1 MDFKWQ
7 HPEYLWLGPVLFLLV
22 FIAAFA
28 FNNWRK
34 KAWRLLGLDPNG
46 TSLVRSSFGTV
57 RYFTRF
63 TLLALALACFGFA
76 LANLQMGGKKQKVN
90 RKGADIVFAL
100 DVSRSMLAEDIAPS
114 RLEKAKLLISRTMDQ
129 LGGDRV
135 GIIAYAGSAYPALP
149 ITTDYAAAKMAL
161 RAASPDAVPSQG
173 TNLSAALEY
182 ALGYFNP
189 ASPAGRFV
197 VVLTDGEDHESID
210 ASILPD
216 FPVNIMMVG
225 LGTQSGGPIPISKTR
240 TGTTFKKDRDGEV
253 VITKRD
259 EAKLAEIGR
268 KLSAAYSDGNRTE
281 NAIAQIANFIEG
293 GDKADI
299 SEEIAID
306 YDAQFSWFLIP
317 GMVFLLLYLLLPSRA
332 GNPFDKKAE
341 TLSLALLLS
350 LGMQAQNAS
359 DSTQL
364 GFEPL
369 EGSMYEYGEA
379 MQLGVA
385 EDKTGNNEGAA
396 RAFLEAARRQPDA
409 YEPWYNLGQSL
420 RKMGAAED
428 GQLALQ
434 KAFQNALTDLQRS
447 NALHNLGNSYLD
459 GEKYEEAIGAY
470 SESLKLN
477 PDQPDA
483 IYNLNKAVE
492 KLQQQ
497 QQQEEQQQDQQDQEE
512 EEKEDKEDREQQDK
526 PQNDKDDPQEKDPEQ
541 ENSKEQQD
549 QQDQSGEN
557 GQEENQ
563 DKSENENGSPEPQ
576 DGDSEQ
582 NQPEEGGESK
592 AKMTPEEIQGLLE
605 AIQRAEEK
613 TAEKVTAKKAKGK
626 EKSGE
631 KDW

>member
-34 KAWRLLGLDPNG
+34 KAWRLLGLDPNR

-63 TLLALALACFGFA
+63 TLLALAMACFGLA

-364 GFEPL
+364 GFETL

-379 MQLGVA
+379 MQRGVA

-396 RAFLEAARRQPDA
+396 HAFLEAARRQPEA
-409 YEPWYNLGQSL
+409 FEPWYNLGQSL

-434 KAFQNALTDLQRS
+434 KALQNAQTDQQRS

-459 GEKYEEAIGAY
+459 GEKYKEAIGAY
-470 SESLKLN
+470 SESLQLN

-497 QQQEEQQQDQQDQEE
+497 QQQQQDQQDQEQDENE
-512 EEKEDKEDREQQDK
+512 EKEDREQQDK

-557 GQEENQ
+557 RQEENQ
-563 DKSENENGSPEPQ
+563 DKSENENGSPESQ